1 MFTKSARFYNAI
13 YSFKDY
19 AKEANELHE
28 IIGSHLKSGGNTLL
42 DVACGTGKHLGEMSR
57 WYDSHGVDLD
67 SDLLGLVPDQIQKD
81 HLHAGDMRTFELGF
95 QVDVVTCLFSS
106 IGYMTNLEDLRKAAA
121 NMARH
126 LKPGGVM
133 IVEPWLYKEN
143 YKSPH
148 LHMLTVDE
156 DDLKISRISQ
166 GSRRDDVS
174 VIDFQYLIVTHDEVI
189 RESEHHELGLYD
201 QAEYQAAMEDAGL
214 TVDYDPIGPMGR
226 GLFVGSKPSFG

>member
-19 AKEANELHE
+19 VKEADELHE
-28 IIGSHLKSGGNTLL
+28 IIDSHLKSGGTTLL
-42 DVACGTGKHLGEMSR
+42 DVACGTGNHLVEMSR
-57 WYDSHGVDLD
+57 WYYVYGVDLD
-67 SDLLGLVPDQIQKD
+67 SDLLDLVPDQIQKD
-81 HLHAGDMRTFELGF
+81 HLFAGDMRTFDLGF

-106 IGYMTNLEDLRKAAA
+106 IGYMTNLEDLRTAAA

-166 GSRRDDVS
+166 ADRRDDVS
-174 VIDFQYLIVTHDEVI
+174 VIDFQYLIVTPDEVI
-189 RESEHHELGLYD
+189 RDTERHELGLYD
-201 QAEYQAAMEDAGL
+201 QAEYQAAMEDVGL

-226 GLFVGSKPSFG
+226 GLFVGVK

>member
-19 AKEANELHE
+19 AKEAEELHE

-42 DVACGTGKHLGEMSR
+42 DVACGTGKHLVELSR
-57 WYDSHGVDLD
+57 WYEVFGIDID
-67 SDLLGLVPDQIQKD
+67 SDLLGLVPDQIQKGN
-81 HLHAGDMRTFELGF
+81 LFEGDMRTFDLGF

-106 IGYMTNLEDLRKAAA
+106 IGYMTNLDDLRKAAA

-126 LKPGGVM
+126 VKPGGVM

-166 GSRRDDVS
+166 GDRRGDIS

-189 RESEHHELGLYD
+189 RDSERHELGLYD
-201 QAEYQAAMEDAGL
+201 QAEYQAAMEDSGL

-226 GLFVGSKPSFG
+226 GLFVGVK